1 MPREG
6 VFVDFFA
13 SKAATVT
20 TVAQLYL
27 KKNIPVV
34 PVFLHYEG
42 DAIVLDVLPEIDFP
56 AAGKDTAAVT
66 GLTQQLTRLIEDA
79 GAEISRA
86 VVLVPR
92 PLENPAARRNS

>member
-6 VFVDFFA
+6 VFVDFFGRP
-13 SKAATVT
+13 AATVT

-27 KKNIPVV
+27 KKRIPVV

-42 DAIVLDVLPEIDFP
+42 EEIVLDVLPEIDFP
-56 AAGKDTAAVT
+56 AAGDDPAAVT
-66 GLTQQLTRLIEDA
+66 ALTQKMTRLIEDQVRR
-79 GAEISRA
+79 ISRA

-92 PLENPAARRNS
+92 PLEDPAARRDP